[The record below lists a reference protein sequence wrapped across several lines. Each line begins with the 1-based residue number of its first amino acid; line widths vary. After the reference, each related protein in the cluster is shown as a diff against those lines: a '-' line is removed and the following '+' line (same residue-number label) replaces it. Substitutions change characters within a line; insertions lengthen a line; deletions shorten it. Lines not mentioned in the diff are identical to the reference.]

1 MITEFNWL
9 KLEDDLK
16 AWIVKYNTDFPNSS
30 LNYKI
35 PEQFEKEQLSCTTKF
50 AA

>member
-16 AWIVKYNTDFPNSS
+16 AWIVKYNTDFPHSS